1 MAKTVG
7 GLAHDVVADVGK
19 KSPGKSFGE
28 LFSEKK
34 TQLDS
39 LQKDLAA
46 AIMPSIPGQPAGKF
60 SDMGIGVDFH
70 STVVPPSPMC
80 AVPNVFMVYD
90 MIAAVFA
97 AINSVLPTP
106 TEKEQEEVA
115 EGEEQLPQ
123 PITVSS
129 VARAIV
135 TMMRPSVKINNRW
148 VANAGVSIQHLPGVL
163 AHGPAPIVAPMAQGE
178 MFMGSSTVMA
188 DSAPFS
194 YQYLPALSCNV
205 VGIPAP
211 FRAKKASKPKLTLM
225 APTDSMI
232 TVIPAGMAVLVGGP
246 PTIDLFALAINL
258 GLKGFGKLLKRGKKA
273 IKKVDV
279 EKAIKKVDV
288 EKAAKKVDVEKA
300 VKKVEVKKSSK
311 TKCVGEPVDVVAG
324 RVVSENEEF
333 SFPGAIP
340 FVFTRRYYSDIQA
353 TSALGKMW
361 HHNYDV
367 YHSDVNPEGD
377 IVVRIED
384 GRFITFPALADH
396 DTMYHPIEKF
406 TWSKTK
412 NGYVLEDEY
421 KLQYHFGSNRKLAF
435 IKNTIGDKISVKY
448 NANNNIDSVTDT
460 AGRVLKFSYNN
471 PEYINLLTTIEL
483 ETKEG
488 FVWNHNYK
496 YNSEGLLHK
505 VIDVNSAEKTFRYK
519 DGLLSHLTN
528 QLGGNFYWEY
538 QGKGEN
544 AKCIHAWGD
553 EGLLEYHLDY
563 KVGKTIV
570 TNSLGNTTVYEYD
583 DRLLITKITDPMG
596 GVTINRY
603 NENEEKVLT
612 IDPMGNS
619 TKFNYDQRG
628 NLIAITNAFDNTE
641 RFGYNEQDLLVSHT
655 SYQGNSLR
663 RTFNNLG
670 LVTQIDYPNGSTV
683 ELDYKKGKLYQITD
697 LNKNTTTLEWD
708 KSHNLTTIHLPNGTA
723 THMTY
728 DSLGRV
734 QKTVAANGATTTYDY
749 DKVGNVLKLI
759 EPTGNVHQFTYNTAG
774 SVLTAKDHKR
784 NVKFSYWGLGHLKKR
799 TENGKSVT
807 FYYDTEEQLKS
818 IRNEAGELYRFSRD
832 GNGNIIGEW
841 GFDGLSRKYRR
852 DANGQVTTTIS
863 PLHTTNYNY
872 NALGQLTTVHYNNG
886 TYELFSY
893 DKDGNLILAENQDNQ
908 VRLQLDKVGNVL
920 QESQNGHLITNTYN
934 NFGQRTQMQSSLGAQ
949 LNNQYNPLGELTN
962 SYAAQDKA
970 TPWQAAFEYNS
981 MGWEVERLL
990 SGGVTQKTNYDQAG
1004 RIKELHVHS
1013 QNYEPSKRQYS
1024 WNPSN
1029 QLEQLIVNGKTTT
1042 FNYDALG
1049 NLAQANYQQ
1058 TETIYKVPDRIG
1070 NLYKTA
1076 DRSGYT
1082 YDKGGKLLADPEWN
1096 YTYDAEGNLIKKIA
1110 KNKQAKGF
1118 NLIDDGNSHLLTWEY
1133 VWNANGSLQKV
1144 SNNEGLLTTFE
1155 YDALGRRTAKINPL
1169 VKNRDNITRFLW
1181 DGNVPLHEW
1190 TYNHKD
1196 RPQLVVN
1203 STGVLTYN
1211 NPEPFNNATT
1221 WVFNE
1226 GSFVPTAK
1234 LVNGEH
1240 FSIVSDH
1247 LGTPIEA
1254 YNKEGEKVWACE
1266 LDIYGKAIKFTGD
1279 KTFIPFRYQGQYFDD
1294 DLELCYNR
1302 FRYYSPES
1310 GTYIS
1315 QDPIRLASGEPNF
1328 YAYVSDS
1335 NSWVD
1340 PLGLVTQMVDGVK
1353 MGDWGEKVASK
1364 YLSKNGHQVLG
1375 SVQNASG
1382 HGFDLITKTS
1392 DGNINVIEVKTSKS
1406 NWRSK
1411 SNMSGWT
1418 DNNIRKISGNTNGR
1432 WANKPKY
1439 QDNLMRTIR
1448 DAKSKGKLN
1457 NKLLQINID
1466 ERSIKLKCKS

>member
-19 KSPGKSFGE
+19 KSPGKSFGT

-34 TQLDS
+34 TQLDN

-46 AIMPSIPGQPAGKF
+46 AIMPSVPGQPAGKYTDLGF
-60 SDMGIGVDFH
+60 GVDFH
-70 STVVPPSPMC
+70 STIVPPSPMC
-80 AVPNVFMVYD
+80 AVPNIFMVFD
-90 MIAAVFA
+90 IIGAVFA

-106 TEKEQEEVA
+106 TEHKEVS

-135 TMMRPSVKINNRW
+135 TMMQPSVKVNNKFI
-148 VANAGVSIQHLPGVL
+148 ANAGTGIQHLPGVI

-194 YQYLPALSCNV
+194 YQFLPALSCNI

-211 FRAKKASKPKLTLM
+211 FRAKKPSKPKLTLM
-225 APTDSMI
+225 APTDCMA

-246 PTIDLFALAINL
+246 PTIDLFALGINL
-258 GLKGFGKLLKRGKKA
+258 GLKGFGKLWKKGGDKIFKKIDPNTKWGKFKQN
-273 IKKVDV
+273 
-279 EKAIKKVDV
+279 
-288 EKAAKKVDVEKA
+288 
-300 VKKVEVKKSSK
+300 
-311 TKCVGEPVDVVAG
+311 TKCFLFGEPVDIATG

-340 FVFTRRYYSDIQA
+340 FVFTRRYYSDMPK
-353 TSALGKMW
+353 TSSLGKSW
-361 HHNYDV
+361 HHNYDI
-367 YHSDVNPEGD
+367 YHSEADENGA
-377 IVVRIED
+377 IFVRIED
-384 GRFITFPALADH
+384 GRFIAFPVLGNN
-396 DTMYHPIEKF
+396 DTIYHPIEKL

-412 NGYVLEDEY
+412 QGYILENEN
-421 KLQYHFGSNRKLAF
+421 KLQYHFGTNRKLAY

-460 AGRVLKFSYNN
+460 AGRVFKFSYNN

-483 ETKEG
+483 ETQEG

-505 VIDVNSAEKTFRYK
+505 VIDVNNAEKTFRYK

-544 AKCIHAWGD
+544 AKCIHTWGD
-553 EGLLEYHLDY
+553 EGLLEYHTEYL
-563 KVGKTIV
+563 KGKTIV

-641 RFGYNEQDLLVSHT
+641 RFSYNEQDLLVSHT
-655 SYQGNSLR
+655 SYQGNSLK

-670 LVTQIDYPNGSTV
+670 QVTQIEYPNGSSV
-683 ELDYKKGKLYQITD
+683 QLDYKKGKLYQITD
-697 LNKNTTTLEWD
+697 QNKNTTTLEWD

-872 NALGQLTTVHYNNG
+872 NALGQLTAVQYSNG

-893 DKDGNLILAENQDNQ
+893 DKDGNLTLAENQDNQ

-920 QESQNGHLITNTYN
+920 QESQNGHLINNTYN

-962 SYAAQDKA
+962 SNAAQDKA
-970 TPWQAAFEYNS
+970 TAWQAAFEYNS

-1076 DRSGYT
+1076 DRNGYT

-1190 TYNHKD
+1190 TYNLKD

-1211 NPEPFNNATT
+1211 SPEPFNNATT

-1234 LVNGEH
+1234 LVNGEY

-1247 LGTPIEA
+1247 LGTPVEA

-1302 FRYYSPES
+1302 FRYYSPDS

-1315 QDPIRLASGEPNF
+1315 QDPIGLASGEANF
-1328 YAYVSDS
+1328 YSYVNDS

-1340 PLGLVTQMVDGVK
+1340 VFGLTVTPGQVGTYDELVKASDVGDELDLHHIPQDKLGHLPRKDGIAVV
-1353 MGDWGEKVASK
+1353 M
-1364 YLSKNGHQVLG
+1364 
-1375 SVQNASG
+1375 
-1382 HGFDLITKTS
+1382 
-1392 DGNINVIEVKTSKS
+1392 
-1406 NWRSK
+1406 
-1411 SNMSGWT
+1411 
-1418 DNNIRKISGNTNGR
+1418 
-1432 WANKPKY
+1432 PKAEHA
-1439 QDNLMRTIR
+1439 QTRTY
-1448 DAKSKGKLN
+1448 KSKGRKTAALDKN
-1457 NKLLQINID
+1457 RAFKDVLADDLADLKRIGGSKYD
-1466 ERSIKLKCKS
+1466 DSIKKIIKAYEDTGLLKKGELNAKKIKCH

>member
-1 MAKTVG
+1 MSLNKLATKTAEKAAEKTAG
-7 GLAHDVVADVGK
+7 HA
-19 KSPGKSFGE
+19 PGKSFGA

-34 TQLDS
+34 TQLDN

-60 SDMGIGVDFH
+60 SDMGLGIDFH
-70 STVVPPSPMC
+70 STLAPPSPMC
-80 AVPNVFMVYD
+80 PVPNVFMVYD

-97 AINSVLPTP
+97 ALSTVLPSP
-106 TEKEQEEVA
+106 PEQEQEEVA

-135 TMMRPSVKINNRW
+135 TMMKPSVKINNKW
-148 VANAGVSIQHLPGVL
+148 VANAGTSIQHLPGMF
-163 AHGPAPIVAPMAQGE
+163 AHLPFPSVAPMAEGE

-194 YQYLPALSCNV
+194 YQFLPALSCNI

-211 FRAKKASKPKLTLM
+211 FRLKKASKPKLTLM
-225 APTDSMI
+225 APTDCMV

-246 PTIDLFALAINL
+246 PTIDLFALGIKL
-258 GLKGFGKLLKRGKKA
+258 GLKGFGKLLKKGKNAIKKA
-273 IKKVDV
+273 AKKADVEKALKKVDV
-279 EKAIKKVDV
+279 KKA
-288 EKAAKKVDVEKA
+288 
-300 VKKVEVKKSSK
+300 SK
-311 TKCVGEPVDVVAG
+311 TKCVAEPVDVVAG

-340 FVFTRRYYSDIQA
+340 FIFTRRYYSDIQA

-367 YHSDVNPEGD
+367 YHSEVNQEGD

-396 DTMYHPIEKF
+396 DTVYHPIEKL

-412 NGYVLEDEY
+412 AGYVLEDEY
-421 KLQYHFGSNRKLAF
+421 KLQYHFGSNRKLICIA
-435 IKNTIGDKISVKY
+435 NTTKDKIIIKY
-448 NANNNIDSVTDT
+448 NSNNNIDSVIDT
-460 AGRVLKFSYNN
+460 AGRFFKFRYNN
-471 PEYINLLTTIEL
+471 PDFVHLLTTIEL
-483 ETKEG
+483 ETQEG

-496 YNSEGLLHK
+496 YNSEGLLYK
-505 VIDVNSAEKTFRYK
+505 VKDVNNAEKTFRYK

-538 QGKGEN
+538 QGKGEK

-563 KVGKTIV
+563 KVEKTIV

-641 RFGYNEQDLLVSHT
+641 RFSYNEQDLLVSHT

-670 LVTQIDYPNGSTV
+670 QVTKINYPNGSSIQ
-683 ELDYKKGKLYQITD
+683 LDYKNGKLYQIID
-697 LNKNTTTLEWD
+697 QNKNTTTLEWD
-708 KSHNLTTIHLPNGTA
+708 KSHNLTTIHLPNNTF

-728 DSLGRV
+728 DSLGRM

-759 EPTGNVHQFTYNTAG
+759 EPTGNVHQFTYDTAG

-818 IRNEAGELYRFSRD
+818 IRNEAHELYRFSRD

-872 NALGQLTTVHYNNG
+872 NALSQLTTVQYSNG

-934 NFGQRTQMQSSLGAQ
+934 NFGQRTNMQSSLGAQ
-949 LNNQYNPLGELTN
+949 LNHQYNPLGELTN
-962 SYAAQDKA
+962 SNAVQDKTTA
-970 TPWQAAFEYNS
+970 WQAAFEYNS

-1181 DGNVPLHEW
+1181 DSNVPLHEW
-1190 TYNHKD
+1190 TYNLKD

-1203 STGVLTYN
+1203 NTGVLTYN

-1234 LVNGEH
+1234 LVNGEY

-1247 LGTPIEA
+1247 LGTPVEA

-1302 FRYYSPES
+1302 FRYYSPDS

-1315 QDPIRLASGEPNF
+1315 QDPIGLAGNNPNS
-1328 YAYVSDS
+1328 YAYTKDS
-1335 NSWVD
+1335 NSEIDIFGLNKAPINLGDGFRGRLDQFNMGHGVD
-1340 PLGLVTQMVDGVK
+1340 FEFHVYDKNMNEVGIFGSEGFMNKHGIAGADVDVPK
-1353 MGDWGEKVASK
+1353 
-1364 YLSKNGHQVLG
+1364 
-1375 SVQNASG
+1375 SVQQRLKGMSVDQLRKGGRLGAKGTENIKG
-1382 HGFDLITKTS
+1382 DKWKRPRLK
-1392 DGNINVIEVKTSKS
+1392 GNH
-1406 NWRSK
+1406 
-1411 SNMSGWT
+1411 
-1418 DNNIRKISGNTNGR
+1418 
-1432 WANKPKY
+1432 
-1439 QDNLMRTIR
+1439 
-1448 DAKSKGKLN
+1448 
-1457 NKLLQINID
+1457 
-1466 ERSIKLKCKS
+1466 